1 VGAIIAYLVKS
12 AGDDLERK
20 KRTVTPVYIG
30 SGIGIV
36 LSFVLAWLL
45 NLLKLANTAS
55 QEAIEG
61 FTALLAVV
69 VLYYVSNWMLSKS
82 ESDAW
87 NAYIKDKTRT
97 ASEKGSYF
105 ALAFTAFLAVFREG
119 AEVVLF
125 YQPYVGTDNT
135 SSAVAGFVFGAICL
149 VFVYLLINFMSL
161 RIPLKPFF
169 TGTSV
174 LMFLMS
180 ISFLGAGIKEL
191 MEGDIVTSITSP
203 DWLQWIPYNDVLD
216 VLGIYPILETL
227 IPQLL
232 LLAVTVVIFVVTE
245 KKNHRIH
252 MEAEA
257 RRAEERR
264 IAQAQEKEQAEREFK
279 RRVLEVLKEGL
290 AANEAGELESL
301 IKSLDEPSAKDGFKL
316 QNSLK

>member
-1 VGAIIAYLVKS
+1 
-12 AGDDLERK
+12 
-20 KRTVTPVYIG
+20 
-30 SGIGIV
+30 
-36 LSFVLAWLL
+36 
-45 NLLKLANTAS
+45 
-55 QEAIEG
+55 
-61 FTALLAVV
+61 
-69 VLYYVSNWMLSKS
+69 
-82 ESDAW
+82 
-87 NAYIKDKTRT
+87 
-97 ASEKGSYF
+97 
-105 ALAFTAFLAVFREG
+105 
-119 AEVVLF
+119 
-125 YQPYVGTDNT
+125 
-135 SSAVAGFVFGAICL
+135 
-149 VFVYLLINFMSL
+149 MSL

-264 IAQAQEKEQAEREFK
+264 IAQAQEKEKAEREFK

-290 AANEAGELESL
+290 VANEAGELESL
-301 IKSLDEPSAKDGFKL
+301 IRSLDEPSAKDGFEL
-316 QNSLK
+316 QNGLK